1 MNITLIGMTG
11 AGKTSMGQELA
22 KRLDFRFIDVDEL
35 IEKKFNLILQEIVDL
50 YGDQSFIEIEEQAV
64 LDLDPMDRS
73 VISPGGSVIY
83 SAKAME
89 FLSQNSTVIF
99 LDASFESIRK
109 RIHNQS
115 SRGIIGLKGRKL
127 LDLFE
132 ERRPLYQKYAERT
145 IVLRDDLDRDAV
157 VKEILQK
164 LPNEK
169 KEGGNEMT
177 KKQVGYADCIDE
189 TLKGFDED
197 RVLLVSQGKQGPPN
211 VMTIGWGQVG
221 IIWGKPIFTVLV
233 RPSRYT
239 YKLMEESGDFTVNI
253 VPPSLK
259 EVAQYCGTASGR
271 DHDKFKEKGLT
282 AVPSLKVIAPIIK
295 ECLLHFECR
304 TVHKNDL
311 NPSALAAPLIP
322 ALYPKGDFHRFY
334 FGEILACQ
342 REG

>member
-1 MNITLIGMTG
+1 MGMTG
-11 AGKTSMGQELA
+11 VGKTSMGQELA

-89 FLSQNSTVIF
+89 FLSQNSIVIF
-99 LDASFESIRK
+99 LDASFESIKK

-145 IVLRDDLDRDAV
+145 IVLGDDLDRDAV

-221 IIWGKPIFTVLV
+221 IIWRKPIFTVLV
-233 RPSRYT
+233 
-239 YKLMEESGDFTVNI
+239 
-253 VPPSLK
+253 
-259 EVAQYCGTASGR
+259 
-271 DHDKFKEKGLT
+271 
-282 AVPSLKVIAPIIK
+282 
-295 ECLLHFECR
+295 
-304 TVHKNDL
+304 
-311 NPSALAAPLIP
+311 
-322 ALYPKGDFHRFY
+322 
-334 FGEILACQ
+334 
-342 REG
+342 